1 MNIALRNQKPAA
13 LLEVEKIIWR
23 GLFAMASGE
32 DLNKI
37 LRDVANQIS
46 LENLKLLP
54 MPERQWFKLS
64 VLPTA
69 TRQEPIPTSPLL
81 TPSLSSPSNDMD
93 QSTVLPMPTR
103 QECIPTPPLS
113 SPPNDVDQ
121 QTGDEGTLIPTTEH
135 ESSFQDTRM
144 ANPRASEQEQK
155 DEGHSSSSSDIDM
168 NALPSPSPVV
178 GPTVASAPPCPSA
191 SRQSARLRETE
202 KNPPPPMSVEFKL
215 PPRKTIP
222 PAKNKSRKRKRTS
235 TVSEGEEEEDGRL
248 SVGFDREYPIDVD
261 ELMDLFPIKQEDV
274 VSQYYLCSL

>member
-1 MNIALRNQKPAA
+1 MNIALGNQKPAA
-13 LLEVEKIIWR
+13 LLEVEKIMWQ

-32 DLNKI
+32 DPNKI

-54 MPERQWFKLS
+54 MPERQWFRLS
-64 VLPTA
+64 VFPTA

-81 TPSLSSPSNDMD
+81 TPSLSSPSNDM
-93 QSTVLPMPTR
+93 
-103 QECIPTPPLS
+103 
-113 SPPNDVDQ
+113 DQ

-191 SRQSARLRETE
+191 SQQLARLRETE

-215 PPRKTIP
+215 
-222 PAKNKSRKRKRTS
+222 
-235 TVSEGEEEEDGRL
+235 L
-248 SVGFDREYPIDVD
+248 
-261 ELMDLFPIKQEDV
+261 
-274 VSQYYLCSL
+274 

>member
-1 MNIALRNQKPAA
+1 MNIALGNQKPAA
-13 LLEVEKIIWR
+13 LLEVEKIMWR

-32 DLNKI
+32 DPNKI

-46 LENLKLLP
+46 LEKLNLLP

-64 VLPTA
+64 VLPMA
-69 TRQEPIPTSPLL
+69 TRQEPLPTSPLL
-81 TPSLSSPSNDMD
+81 APSLSSPSNDMH
-93 QSTVLPMPTR
+93 QSTVLPTPTR

-121 QTGDEGTLIPTTEH
+121 QTGDEGTPTEH
-135 ESSFQDTRM
+135 ESSFQDTSM
-144 ANPRASEQEQK
+144 VNPRASEQGQK
-155 DEGHSSSSSDIDM
+155 DEGHSSSNSDIDM
-168 NALPSPSPVV
+168 NGPSPSPVV

-202 KNPPPPMSVEFKL
+202 KNPPPPMSVAFKL
-215 PPRKTIP
+215 PPRKTIL

-235 TVSEGEEEEDGRL
+235 TVSEGEEEDGRL

-261 ELMDLFPIKQEDV
+261 ELMELFPIKQEDV
-274 VSQYYLCSL
+274 VSQYYLCSF